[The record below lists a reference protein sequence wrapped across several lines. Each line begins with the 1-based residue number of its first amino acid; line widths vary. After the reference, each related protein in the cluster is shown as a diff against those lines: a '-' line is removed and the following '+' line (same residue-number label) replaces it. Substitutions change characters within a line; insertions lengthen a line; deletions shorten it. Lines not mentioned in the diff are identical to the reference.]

1 MSISNA
7 PRIVS
12 RDAWLEAR
20 KALLVQEKA
29 MTRQLDALRAE
40 RRAMPWVKIEK
51 PYKFEGPDGT
61 RTLADLFGG
70 SSQLAVY
77 HFMLTPGSDDIC
89 PGCSFISDHID
100 AARQHFEQADLAF
113 AAISRAPLSRI
124 EPVRQRMGWT
134 FPWLSSHGADFNFD
148 FGVSFRKGDIAAGRA
163 IYNYGTPIRQSQDM
177 HGTSI
182 FAKDDAGAVYHTY
195 STYARG
201 AELLD
206 GAFMW
211 LDLAPK
217 GRNETNGIMSWVK
230 LHDEYEKNESD
241 GLTCCR

>member
-1 MSISNA
+1 MTTNT
-7 PRIVS
+7 IVS
-12 RDAWLEAR
+12 REDWLAAR
-20 KALLVQEKA
+20 KALLVKEKA

-40 RRAMPWVKIEK
+40 RRRLPWVKIEK
-51 PYKFEGPDGT
+51 PYVFASADGQES
-61 RTLADLFGG
+61 LPDLFGPR
-70 SSQLAVY
+70 SQLAVY
-77 HFMLTPGSDDIC
+77 HFMLTPGSDHIC
-89 PGCSFISDHID
+89 PGCSFIADHID

-113 AAISRAPLSRI
+113 CAISRAPPDRI
-124 EPVRQRMGWT
+124 EAVKRRMGWT
-134 FPWLSSHGADFNFD
+134 FPWVSSGGSSFNFD
-148 FGVSFRKGDIAAGRA
+148 FGVSFAKEDVAAGRA
-163 IYNYGTPIRQSQDM
+163 TYNYGARIRESEDM

-217 GRNETNGIMSWVK
+217 GRNERGIMSWVR
-230 LHDEYEKNESD
+230 LHDEYDRPAASPS
-241 GLTCCR
+241 CCA